1 MGVKVAKVFWDRSLS
16 AEERDRF
23 RDSHEVQKVAPK
35 ENKGEPISVLEVYC
49 VYCDKQFGYWHL
61 LCPICREELK

>member
-1 MGVKVAKVFWDRSLS
+1 MGVKVEKVFWDRSLS

-23 RDSHEVQKVAPK
+23 REGREVQKVAPREK
-35 ENKGEPISVLEVYC
+35 EESTSSLEVYC
-49 VYCDKQFGYWHL
+49 VYCDRYFGYWNL